1 MKGEQAVSS
10 IAGRQ
15 SRAFRR
21 EAFVAESLACAF
33 CSCIH
38 ARDYGRDVSRYP
50 SIIAFVQQT
59 SSERKRQHAAAQPR
73 IDLSGCRRRHQRLR
87 PLRRQQCCLVL
98 PGLLLRRALCTNITF
113 CFVATRTR
121 EERRELRAVRPCR
134 ASPKNAATP
143 SRAELFDKVF
153 IRYFRKC
160 RAHNNGRDGRRATA
174 KAAART
180 SAGIAFA
187 R

>member
-21 EAFVAESLACAF
+21 EAFVAESLPCAF

-87 PLRRQQCCLVL
+87 PLRRQQYCLVRA
-98 PGLLLRRALCTNITF
+98 GHLLRWDLCTNIGRWNEQLSRGVCTF
-113 CFVATRTR
+113 TIT
-121 EERRELRAVRPCR
+121 
-134 ASPKNAATP
+134 
-143 SRAELFDKVF
+143 
-153 IRYFRKC
+153 
-160 RAHNNGRDGRRATA
+160 
-174 KAAART
+174 KARHT
-180 SAGIAFA
+180 SG
-187 R
+187 